1 MAGFGETWRRS
12 KGDGVVVV
20 SEATADLAAVRRRLE
35 ALLAECRAASTA
47 TADDRKPVE
56 LDQTTVGRLSRVDAM
71 QRQAMAQ
78 AADRQRHVQIQRLQ
92 AALERVDEG
101 EYGSCVRCGN
111 EIAPRRLAV
120 DPAVPTCIDC
130 ARG

>member
-1 MAGFGETWRRS
+1 M
-12 KGDGVVVV
+12 
-20 SEATADLAAVRRRLE
+20 SEAAADSAAVRRRLE

-78 AADRQRHVQIQRLQ
+78 AAERQRHLRIQRLR
-92 AALERVDEG
+92 AALERLDQG
-101 EYGSCVRCGN
+101 DYGYCVRCGE
-111 EIAPRRLAV
+111 EIAPRRLAA
-120 DPAVPTCIDC
+120 DPAIPTCIDC